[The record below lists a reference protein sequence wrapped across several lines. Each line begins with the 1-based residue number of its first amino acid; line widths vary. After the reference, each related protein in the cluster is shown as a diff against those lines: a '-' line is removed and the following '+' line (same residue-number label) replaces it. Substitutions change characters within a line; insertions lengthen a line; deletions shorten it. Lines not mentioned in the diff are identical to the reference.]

1 MNKNILQRH
10 NVKISGNG
18 SQYMIFAHGFGCDQ
32 NMWRFVAPTFENDY
46 RVVLF
51 DFVGCGKSDIDY
63 YDPARY
69 SQLEGYAQ
77 DLLDICEEIDL
88 REAIFVGHS
97 VGATIGILASIARPD
112 FFKNLVLIGP
122 SPRYINEIPDYI
134 GGFEY
139 KDLEGLLHLMAK
151 NHIDW
156 SKYLAPLV
164 MGNVESPSLVQELE
178 ESFCS
183 MDPEIAQ
190 QFAKT
195 TFFSD
200 NRKDLPMVTV
210 PSLILQCSQDVI
222 APLEVGAYVHL
233 HIPNSTFQIIEVL
246 GHCPHMSNPIETVQ
260 FINEYLDAH

>member
-1 MNKNILQRH
+1 MHKNVFIRN
-10 NVKISGNG
+10 NVNISGKG
-18 SQYMIFAHGFGCDQ
+18 TKHMIFAHGFGCDQ
-32 NMWRFVAPTFENDY
+32 NMWRFVAPTFESDY

-51 DFVGCGKSDIDY
+51 DFVGSGKSDIQS
-63 YDPARY
+63 YDTTRY
-69 SQLEGYAQ
+69 SQLDGYAQ

-88 REAIFVGHS
+88 KEAVLVGHS
-97 VGATIGILASIARPD
+97 VGAIIGILASIKRPE
-112 FFKNLVLIGP
+112 FFNHLILIGP
-122 SPRYINEIPDYI
+122 SPRYINEFPEYI

-139 KDLEGLLHLMAK
+139 KDLEELLNLMAK

-164 MGNVESPSLVQELE
+164 MGNAERPALAQELE

-183 MDPEIAQ
+183 IDPIIAQ
-190 QFAKT
+190 QFANT

-200 NRKDLPMVTV
+200 NRKDLPKVSV

-233 HIPNSTFQIIEVL
+233 NIPNSTFQIMEAI
-246 GHCPHMSNPIETVQ
+246 GHCPHMSHPLETIEL
-260 FINEYLDAH
+260 INEYLDAR